1 MVTLD
6 RLSFKIESD
15 RIENEWIEARTIDYE
30 ACHRLRGSWKALRLA
45 GNHRN
50 LELERRNCRGLRTGN
65 LQSEPRN
72 PFDRSDPTAA
82 PPHGAEPRR
91 WVILGGG
98 RSGELRWGRVD
109 RSAGPDRLL
118 PLRSGNPV
126 SGLSA
131 PCFQRPLP
139 NLLRTLYLY
148 SVRFYRKAHL
158 SNRLPR
164 QRGARLP
171 LFAFRPR
178 PKGRGKVEG
187 SLFLRPHDRRWPI
200 LFATWLDSSGAAGC
214 SIGHVVDRSGRR
226 ATSGIAAQAAS
237 GFAPR
242 RLPLEVVLGRCR
254 GLGGRQGD
262 MDIS

>member
-45 GNHRN
+45 GKHRN

-118 PLRSGNPV
+118 PLRSGNPGV
-126 SGLSA
+126 RALSSVFPTTA
-131 PCFQRPLP
+131 AEPFKDPIPFLCSVLPKSSPL
-139 NLLRTLYLY
+139 
-148 SVRFYRKAHL
+148 
-158 SNRLPR
+158 
-164 QRGARLP
+164 
-171 LFAFRPR
+171 
-178 PKGRGKVEG
+178 E
-187 SLFLRPHDRRWPI
+187 PI
-200 LFATWLDSSGAAGC
+200 TSSTG
-214 SIGHVVDRSGRR
+214 R
-226 ATSGIAAQAAS
+226 ATATFCFPSAT
-237 GFAPR
+237 
-242 RLPLEVVLGRCR
+242 
-254 GLGGRQGD
+254 QG
-262 MDIS
+262 